1 MISGI
6 DLISRLQQR
15 NGRATFFRIEVELAE
30 FVVGV
35 KALRT
40 LQQSRAQRTL
50 SPMRLVT
57 SRSRRRAW
65 DSLRFTGLE
74 IQSPLGQHLTS
85 SHSGFRS
92 MTASSARIGDAG
104 HHEVR
109 PVVKLDC
116 G

>member
-15 NGRATFFRIEVELAE
+15 NGLVTFFRIEVELAE
-30 FVVGV
+30 LVVGV
-35 KALRT
+35 KAPRT
-40 LQQSRAQRTL
+40 LLQSRAQRTL
-50 SPMRLVT
+50 RPVRFVT
-57 SRSRRRAW
+57 SRSRRGAW

-74 IQSPLGQHLTS
+74 IQSLLGKHLTS

-92 MTASSARIGDAG
+92 MTTGSARIGNAG
-104 HHEVR
+104 HNEVR